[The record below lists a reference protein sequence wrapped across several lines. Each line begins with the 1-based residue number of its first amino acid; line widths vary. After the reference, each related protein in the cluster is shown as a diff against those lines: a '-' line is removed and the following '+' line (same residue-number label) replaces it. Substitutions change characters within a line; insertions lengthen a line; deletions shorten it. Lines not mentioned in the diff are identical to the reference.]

1 MWSCS
6 MDSQK
11 KGIKVMTKSAKQLL
25 GLAGALALL
34 GGAYGTVILIN
45 KHNEEK
51 QAEQSKAEKEANTF
65 YLSKIEEPVDISY
78 TNRYGT
84 FDFSYDA
91 ESESWTYLADE
102 HFPVTQSYLT
112 TLANDMKS
120 LKAERK
126 LEEIQDDL
134 SVYGL
139 DEPAFCIAAKGTDDT
154 QITVLI
160 GSSNSYSSDYY
171 AKVEGE
177 EDIYTVSSGFV
188 SDLSNDISV
197 LQEKES
203 LPTITSPSVTNMEL
217 TKDNTSIE
225 MQKEVVQEPA
235 SDEETTEESVKES
248 EEAIDEV
255 TKESAMSEESEEAEM
270 VEVTYWIFS
279 QDGKT
284 NRIEEDDDIHTLLVN
299 AVGLSFEDCA
309 DYYADEEEKEAYGLN
324 ENAAILYITYTV
336 GEEEKNLRLIIGN
349 TTEDEEY
356 YYASMDDSDQ
366 VNLVSKESIDKI
378 FEAFSNYS
386 L

>member
-1 MWSCS
+1 

-11 KGIKVMTKSAKQLL
+11 KGIKVMTKSTKQLL

-34 GGAYGTVILIN
+34 GGAYGTVVLIN

-65 YLSKIEEPVDISY
+65 YLSKIEQPVDISY
-78 TNRYGT
+78 TNSYGT

-91 ESESWTYLADE
+91 ESESWTYMADE

-139 DEPAFCIAAKGTDDT
+139 DDPTFYIAAKGADDT
-154 QITVLI
+154 RITVWI

-188 SDLSNDISV
+188 SDISNDISA
-197 LQEKES
+197 LQVKES
-203 LPTITSPSVTNMEL
+203 FPTITSPSVTNMEL
-217 TKDNTSIE
+217 ANDNTSIE
-225 MQKEVVQEPA
+225 MQKEVTKEPA
-235 SDEETTEESVKES
+235 SKEETTEESVKEY
-248 EEAIDEV
+248 EEAADKI
-255 TKESAMSEESEEAEM
+255 TKESKRSEEAEETVEM
-270 VEVTYWIFS
+270 IEVTRWIFS
-279 QDGKT
+279 QGGKI
-284 NRIEEDDDIHTLLVN
+284 NRIEEDEDIHTLLAN

-309 DYYADEEEKEAYGLN
+309 DYYADEEEKKVYGLN
-324 ENAAILYITYTV
+324 ENAEILYITYTV
-336 GEEEKNLRLIIGN
+336 GEEEKNLRLTIGN

-356 YYASMDDSDQ
+356 YYTSMNDSDQ
-366 VNLVSKESIDKI
+366 VNLVSKESIDEI
-378 FEAFSNYS
+378 LEAFSNYS